1 MEIST
6 KNVVNYGMNDK
17 IAEKKPAKVLAIECF
32 ALNPDI
38 TTKEVAAQ
46 VGVSPRTI
54 SYWREDPMFID
65 KIYERYMTE
74 FGSQLPAVIN
84 SMVRE
89 AKHGNVQAAR
99 LVLEHSGKLVKN
111 VNITIDSPFE
121 KFLKS
126 EDIQDAEVVEVFED
140 VVIPE
145 DLPERKPS
153 KTAVE
158 EKVVLKKIIDKE
170 RKKKSRNEMRKEWYK
185 WKKRAKAV
193 GIKPLSA
200 KRPTKGQRK
209 EWELSIIAAEE
220 SI

>member
-1 MEIST
+1 METIP
-6 KNVVNYGMNDK
+6 
-17 IAEKKPAKVLAIECF
+17 AQRKPHKVLAIELF
-32 ALNPDI
+32 ALNPSI
-38 TTKEVAAQ
+38 TTKEVAAK
-46 VGVSPRTI
+46 VGVSDI
-54 SYWREDPMFID
+54 CVSKWRQDPMFID

-84 SMVRE
+84 AMVRE

-99 LVLEHSGKLVKN
+99 LVLEHSGRLVKN

-121 KFLKS
+121 KFLKA
-126 EDIQDAEVVEVFED
+126 EDVEDAEIVEIFDD
-140 VVIPE
+140 VVIPD

-153 KTAVE
+153 KTVKE
-158 EKVVLKKIIDKE
+158 EKVALKSEINRDKNKG
-170 RKKKSRNEMRKEWYK
+170 KKKTRNEMRREWHK

-193 GIKPLSA
+193 GIDPLPA
-200 KRPTKGQRK
+200 TKPTKGQRK

>member
-1 MEIST
+1 MQT
-6 KNVVNYGMNDK
+6 TP
-17 IAEKKPAKVLAIECF
+17 AQRKPHKVLAIELF
-32 ALNPDI
+32 ALNPSI
-38 TTKEVAAQ
+38 TVKEVAAK
-46 VGVSPRTI
+46 VGVSDI
-54 SYWREDPMFID
+54 CVSKWRQDPMFID

-84 SMVRE
+84 ALVRE

-121 KFLKS
+121 KFLKA
-126 EDIQDAEVVEVFED
+126 EDVEDAEIVEIFDD
-140 VVIPE
+140 VVIPD

-153 KTAVE
+153 KTVKQ
-158 EKVVLKKIIDKE
+158 EKVALKSEIDKDKNKG
-170 RKKKSRNEMRKEWYK
+170 KKKTRNEMRREWHA

-193 GIKPLSA
+193 GINPLPA
-200 KRPTKGQRK
+200 TKPTKGQRK
-209 EWELSIIAAEE
+209 EWELSIIAADE

>member
-1 MEIST
+1 MST
-6 KNVVNYGMNDK
+6 GIAKRKPQK
-17 IAEKKPAKVLAIECF
+17 ILAIELF
-32 ALNPDI
+32 ALNPSI
-38 TTKEVAAQ
+38 TAKEVAAK
-46 VGVSPRTI
+46 VGVSDI
-54 SYWREDPMFID
+54 CVAKWRQDPMFID

-84 SMVRE
+84 AMVRE

-121 KFLKS
+121 KFLKA
-126 EDIQDAEVVEVFED
+126 EDVQDAEVVEIFDEVEM
-140 VVIPE
+140 PQ
-145 DLPERKPS
+145 DLPERIEP
-153 KTAVE
+153 KTVKE

-170 RKKKSRNEMRKEWYK
+170 KKKKNRNEMRKEWYA

-193 GIKPLSA
+193 GIEPLSA

>member
-1 MEIST
+1 MKT
-6 KNVVNYGMNDK
+6 TP
-17 IAEKKPAKVLAIECF
+17 AQRKPHKVLAIELF
-32 ALNPDI
+32 ALNPSI
-38 TTKEVAAQ
+38 TVKEVAAK
-46 VGVSPRTI
+46 VGVSDI
-54 SYWREDPMFID
+54 CVSKWRQDPMFID

-84 SMVRE
+84 AMVRE

-121 KFLKS
+121 KFLKA
-126 EDIQDAEVVEVFED
+126 EDVEDAEVVEIFDD
-140 VVIPE
+140 VVIPD

-153 KTAVE
+153 KTAKE
-158 EKVVLKKIIDKE
+158 EKIALKSEIAKDKKNS
-170 RKKKSRNEMRKEWYK
+170 KKKSRNEMRREWHK

-193 GIKPLSA
+193 GIKPLPA
-200 KRPTKGQRK
+200 KKPTKGQRK

>member
-1 MEIST
+1 MET
-6 KNVVNYGMNDK
+6 TP
-17 IAEKKPAKVLAIECF
+17 AQRKPHKVLAIELF
-32 ALNPDI
+32 ALNPAI
-38 TTKEVAAQ
+38 TVKEVAAK
-46 VGVSPRTI
+46 VGVSDI
-54 SYWREDPMFID
+54 CVAKWRQDPMFID

-84 SMVRE
+84 AMVRE

-126 EDIQDAEVVEVFED
+126 DDIQDAEIVEIFDD

-153 KTAVE
+153 KTVKQ
-158 EKVVLKKIIDKE
+158 EKVALKSEIEKD
-170 RKKKSRNEMRKEWYK
+170 RYDNKKKTRNDMRKEWYR
-185 WKKRAKAV
+185 WKKRAEAV

-209 EWELSIIAAEE
+209 EWEESIIRAEE
-220 SI
+220 G

>member
-1 MEIST
+1 MDNT
-6 KNVVNYGMNDK
+6 LAKR
-17 IAEKKPAKVLAIECF
+17 KPQKVIAIELF
-32 ALNPDI
+32 ALNPAM
-38 TTKEVAAQ
+38 TAKEVAAK
-46 VGVSPRTI
+46 VGVSDI
-54 SYWREDPMFID
+54 CVAKWRQDPNFID

-121 KFLKS
+121 KFLKAD
-126 EDIQDAEVVEVFED
+126 DIQDAEIVEIFDDVEVVEE
-140 VVIPE
+140 
-145 DLPERKPS
+145 LPVRKPP
-153 KTAVE
+153 KTETE
-158 EKVVLKKIIDKE
+158 ERFALKKDIDRE
-170 RKKKSRNEMRKEWYK
+170 DKKNKRNVMRKEWYQ

-193 GIKPLSA
+193 GIEPLSA

-209 EWELSIIAAEE
+209 EWEKAIIAAE

>member
-1 MEIST
+1 MQT
-6 KNVVNYGMNDK
+6 TP
-17 IAEKKPAKVLAIECF
+17 AQRKPHKVLSIELF
-32 ALNPDI
+32 ALNPAI
-38 TTKEVAAQ
+38 TVKEVASK
-46 VGVSPRTI
+46 VGVSDI
-54 SYWREDPMFID
+54 CVAKWRQDPMFID

-84 SMVRE
+84 AMVRE

-126 EDIQDAEVVEVFED
+126 DDIQDAEIVEVFDD

-153 KTAVE
+153 KTIKQ
-158 EKVVLKKIIDKE
+158 EKVALKSEIEKD
-170 RKKKSRNEMRKEWYK
+170 RYDNKKKTRNDMRKEWYR
-185 WKKRAKAV
+185 WKKRAEAV

-209 EWELSIIAAEE
+209 EWEESIVAAEE
-220 SI
+220 ST

>member
-1 MEIST
+1 MS
-6 KNVVNYGMNDK
+6 NDIAKRKPQK
-17 IAEKKPAKVLAIECF
+17 ILAIELF
-32 ALNPDI
+32 ALNPSI
-38 TTKEVAAQ
+38 TAKEVAAK
-46 VGVSPRTI
+46 VGVSDI
-54 SYWREDPMFID
+54 CVAKWRQDPMFID
-65 KIYERYMTE
+65 KVYERYMTE

-121 KFLKS
+121 KFLKA
-126 EDIQDAEVVEVFED
+126 EDVEDAEVVEIFDEVEM
-140 VVIPE
+140 PQ

-153 KTAVE
+153 KTVKE
-158 EKVVLKKIIDKE
+158 EKVVLKKVIDKE
-170 RKKKSRNEMRKEWYK
+170 KKKKNRNEMRKEWYV

-193 GIKPLSA
+193 GIEPLSA

>member
-1 MEIST
+1 METIP
-6 KNVVNYGMNDK
+6 
-17 IAEKKPAKVLAIECF
+17 AQRKPHKVLAIELF
-32 ALNPDI
+32 ALNPSI
-38 TTKEVAAQ
+38 TTKEVAAK
-46 VGVSPRTI
+46 VGVSDI
-54 SYWREDPMFID
+54 CVSKWRQDPMFID

-84 SMVRE
+84 AMVRE

-99 LVLEHSGKLVKN
+99 LVLEHSGRLVKN

-121 KFLKS
+121 KFLKA
-126 EDIQDAEVVEVFED
+126 EDVEDAEIVEIFDD
-140 VVIPE
+140 VVIPD

-153 KTAVE
+153 KTVKE
-158 EKVVLKKIIDKE
+158 EKVALKSEINRDKNKG
-170 RKKKSRNEMRKEWYK
+170 KKKTRNEMRREWHA

-193 GIKPLSA
+193 GIDPLPA
-200 KRPTKGQRK
+200 TKPTKGQRK

>member
-1 MEIST
+1 MDNT
-6 KNVVNYGMNDK
+6 LAKR
-17 IAEKKPAKVLAIECF
+17 KPQKVIAIELF
-32 ALNPDI
+32 ALNPAM
-38 TTKEVAAQ
+38 TAKEVAAK
-46 VGVSPRTI
+46 VGVSDI
-54 SYWREDPMFID
+54 CVAKWRQDPNFID

-126 EDIQDAEVVEVFED
+126 DDIQDAEIVEVFDD
-140 VVIPE
+140 VVVPE
-145 DLPERKPS
+145 ELPERKPAKS
-153 KTAVE
+153 EAQERVA
-158 EKVVLKKIIDKE
+158 LKKDIDE
-170 RKKKSRNEMRKEWYK
+170 EDKKNKRNLMRKEWYQ

-193 GIKPLSA
+193 GIEPLSA

-209 EWELSIIAAEE
+209 EWEKAIIAAE

>member
-1 MEIST
+1 MKEVPKSVKLCLMDT
-6 KNVVNYGMNDK
+6 SLAK
-17 IAEKKPAKVLAIECF
+17 KKPQKVLAIELF
-32 ALNPDI
+32 ALNPSMTI
-38 TTKEVAAQ
+38 KEVAEKI
-46 VGVSPRTI
+46 GVAERCVSK
-54 SYWREDPMFID
+54 WREDSMFID

-84 SMVRE
+84 AMIRE

-126 EDIQDAEVVEVFED
+126 NDVEDAEFEEVLDD

-145 DLPERKPS
+145 DLPPRKEPLS
-153 KTAVE
+153 TKK
-158 EKVVLKKIIDKE
+158 EKIVLKKVIDKE
-170 RKKKSRNEMRKEWYK
+170 LNKKNRNEKRKVWYE

-193 GIKPLSA
+193 GIEPLKA

-209 EWELSIIAAEE
+209 EWEQSIIDAEANR
-220 SI
+220 

>member
-1 MEIST
+1 MQT
-6 KNVVNYGMNDK
+6 TP
-17 IAEKKPAKVLAIECF
+17 AQRKPHKVLAIELF
-32 ALNPDI
+32 ALNPAI
-38 TTKEVAAQ
+38 TVKEVASK
-46 VGVSPRTI
+46 VGVSDI
-54 SYWREDPMFID
+54 CVAKWRQDPMFID

-84 SMVRE
+84 AMVRE

-126 EDIQDAEVVEVFED
+126 DDIQDAEIVEVFDD
-140 VVIPE
+140 VAIPE

-153 KTAVE
+153 KTVKQ
-158 EKVVLKKIIDKE
+158 EKVALKSEIEKD
-170 RKKKSRNEMRKEWYK
+170 RYDNKKKTRNDMRKEWYR

-209 EWELSIIAAEE
+209 EWEESIVAAEE
-220 SI
+220 ST

>member
-1 MEIST
+1 
-6 KNVVNYGMNDK
+6 MNDK

-54 SYWREDPMFID
+54 TYWREDPMFID

-74 FGSQLPAVIN
+74 FGSQLPAVIS

-99 LVLEHSGKLVKN
+99 LVLEHSGRLVKN

-121 KFLKS
+121 KFLKA
-126 EDIQDAEVVEVFED
+126 EDVQDAEVVEVFDGVEM
-140 VVIPE
+140 PT
-145 DLPERKPS
+145 DLPERIEP
-153 KTAVE
+153 KTVKE
-158 EKVVLKKIIDKE
+158 EKVVVKKIIDKE
-170 RKKKSRNEMRKEWYK
+170 KRKKNRNEMRKEWYA

-193 GIKPLSA
+193 GIEPLKA

-209 EWELSIIAAEE
+209 EWELSIIAAEK

>member
-1 MEIST
+1 
-6 KNVVNYGMNDK
+6 MNDK

-99 LVLEHSGKLVKN
+99 LVLEHSGRLVKN

-121 KFLKS
+121 KFLKA
-126 EDIQDAEVVEVFED
+126 EEVQEAEVIEVFED
-140 VVIPE
+140 VEMPM
-145 DLPERKPS
+145 DLPERIKP
-153 KTAVE
+153 KTVKE
-158 EKVVLKKIIDKE
+158 EKIKIKTIIDRE
-170 RKKKSRNEMRKEWYK
+170 KKKLTYNEKRKEWYK

-193 GIKPLSA
+193 GIEPLPA
-200 KRPTKGQRK
+200 KKPTKGQRK
-209 EWELSIIAAEE
+209 EWEQRIIEAENA
-220 SI
+220 I